1 MKCTDV
7 RHRRHRVGHRVGIV
21 DRLQQVELVL
31 SILTQPSALMCIILT
46 VRSSDFPR
54 PKTFYLIF
62 YEIVA
67 LWFPVQFRRSP
78 CVDITMLPWVVAVS
92 VHR

>member
-46 VRSSDFPR
+46 VRSSDAKTKDIQR
-54 PKTFYLIF
+54 HPKTF

-78 CVDITMLPWVVAVS
+78 CVDIDVAMVFA
-92 VHR
+92 